1 MDAHHS
7 PLPAP
12 RTESPRAPD
21 LASPLVVWPA
31 AAEAKLDGS
40 CVGILDDGDDNGGD
54 GVVDNVL
61 RVVACVCLEVE
72 CGCVCGGQQKCGDA
86 VVQWWK
92 KWKEKVTQLLGLD

>member
-1 MDAHHS
+1 MPDARCPSSFSAPSSPPRQRTTPDQIQAEVQIVDTDSTQGWTDAHHS

-40 CVGILDDGDDNGGD
+40 CVGILDDGDND
-54 GVVDNVL
+54 GVFVDNVL
-61 RVVACVCLEVE
+61 AR
-72 CGCVCGGQQKCGDA
+72 K
-86 VVQWWK
+86 
-92 KWKEKVTQLLGLD
+92 